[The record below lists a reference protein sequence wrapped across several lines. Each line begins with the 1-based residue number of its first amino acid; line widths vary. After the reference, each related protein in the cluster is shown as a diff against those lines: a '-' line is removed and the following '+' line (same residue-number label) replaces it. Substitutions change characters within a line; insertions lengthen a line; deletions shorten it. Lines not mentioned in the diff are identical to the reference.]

1 MAEIDRGG
9 FRSPPVYLS
18 RLWTDFQNSFVW
30 WKLLKIVIDFY
41 SISNFL
47 SFIVWPLEV
56 AEVTKVSRINIFK
69 QKIKFRNFWATSM
82 LYTSKERIFH
92 VEFKFKQKSRVYYW
106 KVWKKFNFSIL
117 GSKTRLTRCLRWV
130 VSQFFWQQNSKM
142 ALPEVVKRFEAK
154 SHQIWAQYL
163 QPVRNGGR
171 LSPRGGSRSPPH
183 LLGLKERCVT
193 VLQL

>member
-1 MAEIDRGG
+1 MNQLTSHYFWMQTCVKIDQFPPFKGRVFNPNRFDVWEAFQVWGG
-9 FRSPPVYLS
+9 APEAPPVYLS

-56 AEVTKVSRINIFK
+56 AEVTKVSRVNIFY

-92 VEFKFKQKSRVYYW
+92 LEFKFKQNEYGLLLKYL
-106 KVWKKFNFSIL
+106 KKFEFF
-117 GSKTRLTRCLRWV
+117 RFWV
-130 VSQFFWQQNSKM
+130 
-142 ALPEVVKRFEAK
+142 
-154 SHQIWAQYL
+154 
-163 QPVRNGGR
+163 
-171 LSPRGGSRSPPH
+171 
-183 LLGLKERCVT
+183 
-193 VLQL
+193 